1 VAESGAFAWV
11 SDVLEPLIL
20 AVGLRKDYRAGA
32 SIVRAVADASL
43 RIDRGEF
50 VAIVGRSG
58 SGKSTLMSLLGLLER
73 PDFGQYFLNGREV
86 GSLREDDRATVRNR
100 EIGFVFQLPALLA
113 RATALKN
120 TELPLNYAGV
130 PGAKR
135 RDLATEAL
143 DRVGLSHRLDHWPH
157 QLSGGEQ
164 QRVAIARA
172 IVNHPALILAD
183 EPTGALDSKTS
194 DEILTLFTDLNR
206 EGRTIVVVTHALE
219 VTECAR
225 RRIRIHDGQIVGD
238 DTPSGHNSSARP
250 IVAGTVS

>member
-1 VAESGAFAWV
+1 MAESGASAWV

-20 AVGLRKDYRAGA
+20 AVGLRKDYRAGD
-32 SIVRAVADASL
+32 SIVHAVADASL

-73 PDFGQYFLNGREV
+73 PDVGQYFLNGREV
-86 GSLREDDRATVRNR
+86 GSLREDDRAAVRNR
-100 EIGFVFQLPALLA
+100 EIGFVFQLPALLP
-113 RATALKN
+113 RASALKN
-120 TELPLNYAGV
+120 TELPPSYAGV
-130 PGAKR
+130 SGAKR
-135 RDLATEAL
+135 RRLAAEAL

-172 IVNHPALILAD
+172 IVNNPALILAD
-183 EPTGALDSKTS
+183 EPTGALDSRTS
-194 DEILTLFTDLNR
+194 DEILSLFKDLNR
-206 EGRTIVVVTHALE
+206 EGRTIVVVTHAID
-219 VTECAR
+219 VTECAQ

-238 DTPSGHNSSARP
+238 DAPFGRISSARP
-250 IVAGTVS
+250 AVAEAVS